1 MRYQA
6 HNLLEEALEWAF
18 LLSVVILSGLSSS
31 GQAYPSKCCRQTCL
45 LLWIQFRT
53 EVYSLLSLGYFI
65 HLWLLSG
72 CYLANYRVL
81 FMSGISVFG
90 TSVQVQHRCA
100 GPAQVCRSCTDIPY
114 LVVWL
119 FIQFSA
125 ANGCCAGY

>member
-1 MRYQA
+1 MLQA
-6 HNLLEEALEWAF
+6 DLSFAF
-18 LLSVVILSGLSSS
+18 
-31 GQAYPSKCCRQTCL
+31 
-45 LLWIQFRT
+45 WFQFRT

-125 ANGCCAGY
+125 AMAAVLVTMLC